1 MNGGTIDMKE
11 SCIPGMSFVAFS
23 VSYLSEES
31 GLTVGWYNSAK
42 IEPDQVDH
50 STGRNSM

>member
-1 MNGGTIDMKE
+1 MNGGTIDLRK
-11 SCIPGMSFVAFS
+11 SIPGMSFVAFS

-42 IEPDQVDH
+42 IKSDH
-50 STGRNSM
+50 SAGRNST